1 MTSRRSWGDGTIRQ
15 RPDGMWEIRVSL
27 GRKADGRP
35 DRRSA
40 YGHTREEAARKA
52 RNLRSAY
59 EEGTLTEPG
68 RESVVAYLE
77 AWLRDTHQHD
87 VGAAWFKDSEN
98 LVRRHIVPALGKTKL
113 RALRPADVRKL
124 LNDKRAAGLSPSTVH
139 HIYVVLRKALEQ
151 ARQDRILPQNVA
163 TLVTPPSVPRSA
175 IEPLTAEETRV
186 FLSHVRGTR
195 DHALYL
201 AAFMLGARQGELL
214 ALRWEDVD
222 LEAASVTIRRSL
234 RRIDGEW
241 LFKGPKSEA
250 GNRVVSMPAVLVTAL
265 REHRTAQ
272 LEERLQAPPSLLRAV
287 EAVKRERSSN
297 ELAGSGLSPR
307 PPRNRTSNLSLTSDV
322 TSSWEQYGLVFCR
335 ENGEPEHHRSV
346 LARFQR
352 ALAEAGLPKRRFHDI
367 RHTAVT
373 LGLEAGIALT
383 TISER
388 VGHSDYRTTK
398 NVYGHITE
406 ALDRDA
412 AAKMQAVMGGGA

>member
-1 MTSRRSWGDGTIRQ
+1 
-15 RPDGMWEIRVSL
+15 MWEIRVSL
-27 GRKADGRP
+27 GRRPDGKP

-52 RNLRSAY
+52 RQLRNAY

-68 RESVVAYLE
+68 RETVASYLE

-87 VGAAWFKDSEN
+87 VGVAWFKDSES
-98 LVRRHIVPALGKTKL
+98 LVRRHIAPALGHIRL
-113 RALRPADVRKL
+113 RALRAPDVRKL
-124 LNDKRAAGLSPSTVH
+124 INDKRAAGLSPSTVH
-139 HIYVVLRKALEQ
+139 HIYVVLSKALEQ

-163 TLVTPPSVPRSA
+163 SLVTPPSVPRST
-175 IEPLTAEETRV
+175 IEPLTAAQAQK
-186 FLSHVRGTR
+186 FLAHVRGTR
-195 DHALYL
+195 DEALYL
-201 AAFMLGARQGELL
+201 AAFLLGARQGELL

-222 LEAASVTIRRSL
+222 LEAGNITICRSL

-250 GNRVVSMPAVLVTAL
+250 GNRVVSMPPVLVTAL
-265 REHRTAQ
+265 RVHRARQ
-272 LEERLQAPPSLLRAV
+272 LEERLKAKPAITREGEVIAIGRSL
-287 EAVKRERSSN
+287 SI
-297 ELAGSGLSPR
+297 SP
-307 PPRNRTSNLSLTSDV
+307 
-322 TSSWEQYGLVFCR
+322 WEQYGLVFCR
-335 ENGEPEHHRSV
+335 EDGQPEHHRSV

-352 ALAEAGLPKRRFHDI
+352 ALAEAGLPRRRFHDI

-412 AAKMQAVMGGGA
+412 AERMQAVMGGGA